1 MYAVPA
7 TPALAPSPPPIVARC
22 NAEARSISRRV
33 KCGHVVFP
41 LDRGR
46 PGGKKI
52 RVYFELYPRRDRTHR
67 ASSTVV
73 SLEGGPGFPV
83 SLDRSARAEIWRP
96 VARHRN
102 LLLVDL
108 RGTGKSDALACK
120 AFAKAAKG
128 YVARAGRCARQIGP
142 KRDLYSTAQA
152 VLDVEGVLRALHQRK
167 IDLYGDS
174 YGSYAAEAYALRFP
188 GRLRSLTLDGTYPLP
203 GTDPAWAD
211 LLEAIRRGLHL
222 VCDRRPGCPAR
233 ARGVDPVELV
243 AGFADRVRTQPILGF
258 APDGDGTRTRVRL
271 NEDAFVQIVSA
282 GYWHPALWRDILAA
296 VAAAEDGD
304 NAPILRLGA
313 ETVTVEAGPADPDY
327 WSDALYLSVICHDY
341 PQLWDP
347 ATPMTDRLA
356 EIDTRVAAYPPGT
369 WEPFSAEAW
378 LGTDYEGALACL
390 RWPSPRR
397 PDPPDPPGAVYP
409 DVPTLVLNGD
419 LDTITASSGAV
430 EVANRFPGSTFV
442 EMANSF
448 HVTAIYDH
456 DHCASRIYAR
466 FVRRLDPGNA
476 SCSRRV
482 AEVHVVPR
490 FPTTLAGVRPARSL
504 PGDESELVD
513 RRLAAAAASAVA
525 DVQSRWFVNYDG
537 TSVGL
542 RGGRWS
548 YGGSDAVRFRLR
560 NVQFVPDVHVSGRA
574 VWREATDGS
583 VRAQVTVRGPRGRS
597 GSLVLR
603 WSMRRQLAQATLT
616 GTIGSRSLR
625 ATMLAP

>member
-1 MYAVPA
+1 MYALPA
-7 TPALAPSPPPIVARC
+7 TPALAPTPPPIVARC

-33 KCGHVVFP
+33 KCGHIVFP
-41 LDRGR
+41 LDRTK

-52 RVYFELYPRRDRTHR
+52 RVYFELYPRRDRKHP

-96 VARHRN
+96 VAKHRN

-120 AFAKAAKG
+120 AFAKAARG

-152 VLDVEGVLRALHQRK
+152 VIDVEGVLRALHLRK

-174 YGSYAAEAYALRFP
+174 YGSYASEAYALRYP

-222 VCDRRPGCPAR
+222 VCDRWPHCPAR
-233 ARGVDPVELV
+233 ERGVDPVELV
-243 AGFADRVRTQPILGF
+243 ARFADRVRAKPILGF

-296 VAAAEDGD
+296 VVAANRGD

-347 ATPMTDRLA
+347 ATPMADRLA
-356 EIDTRVAAYPPGT
+356 EIDTRVAAYPPDT
-369 WEPFSAEAW
+369 WEPFTAEAW

-390 RWPSPRR
+390 RWPSPSQ

-409 DVPTLVLNGD
+409 GVPTLVLNGD

-430 EVANRFPGSTFV
+430 DVANRFPGSTFV

-456 DHCASRIYAR
+456 DHCASRIYVR
-466 FVRRLDPGNA
+466 FVRRLDPGDT
-476 SCSRRV
+476 SCAQRV
-482 AEVHVVPR
+482 AEVHVVRNFPR
-490 FPTTLAGVRPARSL
+490 SLKGVRPARSL
-504 PGDESELVD
+504 PGDESRRIQ
-513 RRLAAAAASAVA
+513 RRLAAAAASTVA
-525 DVQSRWFVNYDG
+525 DVQSRWYVNYDG

-560 NVQFVPDVHVSGRA
+560 DVQFVPGVQVSGRA
-574 VWREATDGS
+574 TWREATDGS
-583 VRAQVTVRGPRGRS
+583 VRAEVNVVGPHGLS
-597 GSLVLR
+597 GSLTIR
-603 WSMRRQLAQATLT
+603 WSLRQQHARATLT
-616 GTIGSRSLR
+616 GTVGGRSLR